1 MYLDVRNIRA
11 EGLAVQRT
19 LEMGPLEEPGGE
31 RVEVEPV
38 ELEGR
43 VQRLRLGFE
52 FRGQLRTTAK
62 LACSRCVEPL
72 RLGLALSFDLIY
84 REELADPARAPQ
96 SGAMDDPAISYL
108 DGGRIHLGRLVE
120 EQVMLA
126 LPLKPL
132 CESDCRG
139 LCPQCGARQDGEPC
153 GCEPLLD
160 PRLEVLRELKQRLQD
175 G

>member
-1 MYLDVRNIRA
+1 MYLDIRNIRA

-19 LEMGPLEEPGGE
+19 LKMGSLEEPGGE
-31 RVEVEPV
+31 MVEVEPV

-43 VQRLRLGFE
+43 VQRLRPGFQ

-72 RLGLALSFDLIY
+72 RLELALSFDLIY
-84 REELADPARAPQ
+84 QEELPDTAGAPEF
-96 SGAMDDPAISYL
+96 GAVDDPAISYL
-108 DGGRIHLGRLVE
+108 NGGRIHLGRLVE

-139 LCPQCGARQDGEPC
+139 LCTQCGARQDGEPC
-153 GCEPLLD
+153 GCEPLMD
-160 PRLEVLRELKQRLQD
+160 PRLEVLRELKQRLED

>member
-11 EGLAVQRT
+11 EGFVVQRT

-84 REELADPARAPQ
+84 REELADPARASQ

>member
-11 EGLAVQRT
+11 GGLAVQRT

-31 RVEVEPV
+31 MVEVEPV

-43 VQRLRLGFE
+43 GQRLRLGFE
-52 FRGQLRTTAK
+52 FRGQLRTKAMLT
-62 LACSRCVEPL
+62 CSRCVEPL
-72 RLGLALSFDLIY
+72 RLELELSFDLIY
-84 REELADPARAPQ
+84 REEFPDPATTPEP
-96 SGAMDDPAISYL
+96 GVVDDPAVSYL

-132 CESDCRG
+132 CEPNCWG
-139 LCPQCGARQDGEPC
+139 LCAQCGTRQDGEPC
-153 GCEPLLD
+153 GCEPLMD
-160 PRLEVLRELKQRLQD
+160 PRLEVLRELKQRLED

>member
-11 EGLAVQRT
+11 EGLPVERT
-19 LEMGPLEEPGGE
+19 LKMGPLEEPGGE
-31 RVEVEPV
+31 SVEVEPV

-52 FRGQLRTTAK
+52 FRGQLRTTVKA
-62 LACSRCVEPL
+62 ACSRCLKLLGL
-72 RLGLALSFDLIY
+72 RLALSFDLIY
-84 REELADPARAPQ
+84 REEPSDPATNPEFG
-96 SGAMDDPAISYL
+96 SVDDPAVSHL

-132 CESDCRG
+132 CGSDCRG
-139 LCPQCGARQDGEPC
+139 LCPQCGARMEGEGC
-153 GCEPLLD
+153 SCEPLVD
-160 PRLEVLRELKQRLQD
+160 PRLEPLRELKQRLED